1 MAITEGIEFCIV
13 SKDTGKALVEYENP
27 YAVQLNEEL
36 LVEKFI
42 ETTNRLEC
50 QVEISFCL
58 GFEYNS
64 HVGLIVELTIDDGT
78 VMEIKYYPPR
88 EVTAR
93 MRDKKAII
101 QSNTIYN
108 NEP

>member
-1 MAITEGIEFCIV
+1 MAIIEGIEFCTV
-13 SKDTGKALVEYENP
+13 SKDTGKGLVEYESP
-27 YAVQLNEEL
+27 YLVQLNDER

-42 ETTNRLEC
+42 EATNRVEY
-50 QVEISFCL
+50 QVEIYFCP

-64 HVGLIVELTIDDGT
+64 YVSLIVELTVDDGILT
-78 VMEIKYYPPR
+78 EIKYYPPR

-108 NEP
+108 ES